1 MCIKSFKS
9 HIAFSLKPFV
19 YMFNPALPFCFYLR
33 SYFFLCTWG
42 LYSLCFPS
50 LTGSSPCYHKA
61 VCFSLFFTLLF
72 TLNIF
77 KHYFLSQLSP
87 INLLSDEFIVL
98 QQCAI
103 ATFWKKGVTF
113 HWIWGIWR
121 GWKKWLCLQWSFH
134 STLYFWVLKTT
145 SNSLHCSP
153 SLMS

>member
-42 LYSLCFPS
+42 LYPLCFHSSSGS
-50 LTGSSPCYHKA
+50 LSLFPTKA
-61 VCFSLFFTLLF
+61 VCFPLFFTLLF
-72 TLNIF
+72 NLNIF
-77 KHYFLSQLSP
+77 KDNFLSQLSP
-87 INLLSDEFIVL
+87 INLLREVTNS
-98 QQCAI
+98 CAT

-113 HWIWGIWR
+113 HCIWGIW
-121 GWKKWLCLQWSFH
+121 GAWKKGLCLQWSFH
-134 STLYFWVLKTT
+134 STLHFWVLETT
-145 SNSLHCSP
+145 FNSLHCSP